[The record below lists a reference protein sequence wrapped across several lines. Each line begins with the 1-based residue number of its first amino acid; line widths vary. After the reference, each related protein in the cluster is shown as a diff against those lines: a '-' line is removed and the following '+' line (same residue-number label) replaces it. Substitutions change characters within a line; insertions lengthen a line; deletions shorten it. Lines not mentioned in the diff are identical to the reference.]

1 MPRPTRAAS
10 ESLKKTLALIGF
22 MGSGKSFVGAM
33 VAERAGAPF
42 IDLDTMIETEAG
54 IEIAQLFASRGEPAF
69 RAIEARLLPDAL
81 MPGAVVSLGGGAPI
95 DDANWRRIQESAITV
110 FLDVPF
116 GTLWRRIAG
125 EERPLVKGR
134 SRADLE
140 SLLERRRPRYEEAT
154 HTVDATRPAGT
165 VADEILKLW
174 SG

>member
-1 MPRPTRAAS
+1 
-10 ESLKKTLALIGF
+10 
-22 MGSGKSFVGAM
+22 MGSGKSSVGAL

-42 IDLDTMIETEAG
+42 IDLDAMIEKDAG
-54 IEIAQLFASRGEPAF
+54 IDIARLFESRGENAF
-69 RAIEARLLPDAL
+69 RAIEARLLPASL
-81 MPGAVVSLGGGAPI
+81 RPGAVVSLGGGAPI
-95 DDANWRRIQESAITV
+95 DDANWTLIQRSALTV

-116 GTLWRRIAG
+116 ATLWRRIAG

-134 SRADLE
+134 TRADLE

-154 HTVDATRPAGT
+154 HKVDANRPAGV

>member
-1 MPRPTRAAS
+1 
-10 ESLKKTLALIGF
+10 

-33 VAERAGAPF
+33 VAERASAPF
-42 IDLDTMIETEAG
+42 IDLDAMIETEAG
-54 IEIAQLFASRGEPAF
+54 TDISQLFASRGEPAF
-69 RAIEARLLPDAL
+69 RAIEARLLPEAL
-81 MPGAVVSLGGGAPI
+81 RPGAVVSLGGGAPI
-95 DDANWRRIQESAITV
+95 DDTNWRLIQESALTV

-116 GTLWRRIAG
+116 ATLWRRIAG

-140 SLLERRRPRYEEAT
+140 SLLERRRPRYEEAA
-154 HTVDATRPAGT
+154 HKVDANRPAAA